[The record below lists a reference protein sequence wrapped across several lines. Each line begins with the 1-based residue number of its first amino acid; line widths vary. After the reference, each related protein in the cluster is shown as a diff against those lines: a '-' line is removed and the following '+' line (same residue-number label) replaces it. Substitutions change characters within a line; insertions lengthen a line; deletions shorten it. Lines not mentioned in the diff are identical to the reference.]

1 MAAVLVSSGNLKIIS
16 DVPVSSELPDMPDLF
31 LMSSDFDVD
40 DVEES
45 GPRSNEI
52 SPRFIAFLGLVSF
65 SVRKSGFS
73 RSLGFSIDFD
83 RSYGIL
89 LVFETCRVF
98 LPIFEIVGEIS
109 RSEFS
114 GSNVKLGLTLTEES
128 NLEFVHNSPVF
139 SVLERTIFM
148 STQDFSC
155 FDLLRFLRTFTVLRD
170 FLFGGD
176 FFISVSG

>member
-1 MAAVLVSSGNLKIIS
+1 MIS
-16 DVPVSSELPDMPDLF
+16 DVSVSSELPDMSDLF
-31 LMSSDFDVD
+31 LMSSDFNVD

-45 GPRSNEI
+45 GPGSNEI
-52 SPRFIAFLGLVSF
+52 SPCFIAFLGLVNF

-83 RSYGIL
+83 RVYGIL

-98 LPIFEIVGEIS
+98 LPIFGIVGEIS

-114 GSNVKLGLTLTEES
+114 GSNIKLDSALTVES

-139 SVLERTIFM
+139 SVLE
-148 STQDFSC
+148 
-155 FDLLRFLRTFTVLRD
+155 
-170 FLFGGD
+170 
-176 FFISVSG
+176 